1 MNEDKLLLHSLET
14 KHSMSTLSENLPRVL
29 VVEDEPSIRDSIVY
43 ALESEGFR
51 VDWTALGVEALAK
64 AKATFFQLVVLDVG
78 LPDMS
83 GFDVCRELR
92 QFSEVPVIFL
102 TARASEVDRV
112 VGLELGADDY
122 VTKPFSP
129 RELTARV
136 RANVRRAQLGRV
148 PEQAMSVGVA
158 EMPFKIDYER
168 WVIHYFGDALVLSRY
183 EFRLLAA
190 LVEKPGRVYSRA
202 QLMDKAWEEPDASME
217 RTVDTHIKSVRAKL
231 RALNAELDPI
241 VTHRGIGYSMREDW

>member
-1 MNEDKLLLHSLET
+1 MTSPT
-14 KHSMSTLSENLPRVL
+14 ENLPRVL

-43 ALESEGFR
+43 ALESEGFH
-51 VDWTALGVEALAK
+51 VDWTVSGVEALAK
-64 AKATFFQLVVLDVG
+64 AKAVVYQLVVLDVG
-78 LPDMS
+78 LPDVS
-83 GFDVCRELR
+83 GFDVCRDLR
-92 QFSEVPVIFL
+92 QFSQVPVIFL

-129 RELTARV
+129 RELSARV
-136 RANVRRAQLGRV
+136 RANVRRAQINQV
-148 PEQAMSVGVA
+148 PLQSSSMEGSVV
-158 EMPFKIDYER
+158 PFQIDHER
-168 WVIHYFGDALVLSRY
+168 WVIHYFGEALSLSRY

-190 LVEKPGRVYSRA
+190 LLAKPGRVYSRA

-231 RALNAELDPI
+231 KIVRADIDPI
-241 VTHRGIGYSMREDW
+241 VTHRGIGYSMREVW

>member
-1 MNEDKLLLHSLET
+1 MNSP
-14 KHSMSTLSENLPRVL
+14 SENLSRVL

-43 ALESEGFR
+43 ALESEGFT
-51 VDWTALGVEALAK
+51 VDHTASGVTALAK
-64 AKATFFQLVVLDVG
+64 MADTVYQLIVLDVG

-92 QFSEVPVIFL
+92 KDSQVPVIFL

-129 RELTARV
+129 RELSARV
-136 RANVRRAQLGRV
+136 RANIRRAQLNAV
-148 PEQAMSVGVA
+148 PAPA
-158 EMPFKIDYER
+158 EAASCPAGSGLPFKIDYDR
-168 WVIHYFGDALVLSRY
+168 WVIHYCEEALVLSRY
-183 EFRLLAA
+183 EFRLLAV

-202 QLMDKAWEEPDASME
+202 QLMDAAWEEPDASME

-231 RALNAELDPI
+231 RALRADIDPI
-241 VTHRGIGYSMREDW
+241 VTHRGIGYSMRENW

>member
-1 MNEDKLLLHSLET
+1 MSASS
-14 KHSMSTLSENLPRVL
+14 KHLPRVL
-29 VVEDEPSIRDSIVY
+29 VVEDEPSIRDSVVY
-43 ALESEGFR
+43 ALESEGFV
-51 VDWTALGVEALAK
+51 VDWVGSGADALAK
-64 AKATFFQLVVLDVG
+64 AKKTNYALIVLDVG

-92 QFSEVPVIFL
+92 MTSQVPVIFL

-129 RELTARV
+129 RELSARV
-136 RANVRRAQLGRV
+136 RANIRRAQLNEKDA
-148 PEQAMSVGVA
+148 PVA
-158 EMPFKIDYER
+158 AVKCDGFPFTIDYER
-168 WVIHYFGDALVLSRY
+168 WVIYYCETAMALSRY
-183 EFRLLAA
+183 EFRLLAV

-202 QLMDKAWEEPDASME
+202 QLMDAAWEEPDASME

-231 RALNAELDPI
+231 KSLREDIDPI
-241 VTHRGIGYSMREDW
+241 VTHRGIGYSMREVW

>member
-1 MNEDKLLLHSLET
+1 MTS
-14 KHSMSTLSENLPRVL
+14 SSENLSRVL

-51 VDWTALGVEALAK
+51 VDYTASGTEALSK
-64 AKATFFQLVVLDVG
+64 AKALSYQLVVLDVG
-78 LPDMS
+78 LPDLN

-92 QFSEVPVIFL
+92 QFSQVPVIFL

-129 RELTARV
+129 RELSARV
-136 RANVRRAQLGRV
+136 RANVRRAQMCR
-148 PEQAMSVGVA
+148 SVEKLSSAAATQVSFQIDYDRWEVQYYGVA
-158 EMPFKIDYER
+158 LI
-168 WVIHYFGDALVLSRY
+168 LSRY

-190 LVEKPGRVYSRA
+190 LVEKPGRVYTRA
-202 QLMDKAWEEPDASME
+202 QLMDAAWEEPDALME

-231 RALNAELDPI
+231 RAVRADADPI
-241 VTHRGIGYSMREDW
+241 VTHRGIGYSLRDDL

>member
-1 MNEDKLLLHSLET
+1 M
-14 KHSMSTLSENLPRVL
+14 LPQNKIAVRIL
-29 VVEDEPSIRDSIVY
+29 VVEDEPSIRDSVVY
-43 ALESEGFR
+43 ALESEGFA
-51 VDWTALGVEALAK
+51 VDWTGAGAEALAHLQ
-64 AKATFFQLVVLDVG
+64 AREYALVVLDVG

-92 QFSEVPVIFL
+92 VTSYVPVIFL

-129 RELTARV
+129 RELSARV
-136 RANVRRAQLGRV
+136 RANIRRAQLN
-148 PEQAMSVGVA
+148 AMPAELAAGDCA
-158 EMPFKIDYER
+158 EMPFRIDRER
-168 WVIHYFGDALVLSRY
+168 WVIHYYETALSLSRY

-231 RALNAELDPI
+231 KALRADVDPI

>member
-1 MNEDKLLLHSLET
+1 MTSPK
-14 KHSMSTLSENLPRVL
+14 ENSPRVL
-29 VVEDEPSIRDSIVY
+29 EVEDEPSIRDSIVY
-43 ALESEGFR
+43 ALESEGFA
-51 VDWTALGVEALAK
+51 VAFTASGAEALAQ
-64 AKATFFQLVVLDVG
+64 ARATAFQLVVLDVG

-129 RELTARV
+129 RELSSRV
-136 RANVRRAQLGRV
+136 RANIRRAQLNRAPVVSDGCEV
-148 PEQAMSVGVA
+148 VA
-158 EMPFKIDYER
+158 GMPFEIDYER

-190 LVEKPGRVYSRA
+190 LIEKPGRVYSRA

-231 RALNAELDPI
+231 RLVRPEIDPI
-241 VTHRGIGYSMREDW
+241 MTHRGIGYSMREHW